1 MRQHDR
7 RLSSKRIVLTLDS
20 RTTII
25 TPDKPLMMAMW
36 PSATSGRSAVA
47 WKRAAR
53 RDRRTLHGFYSAHL
67 RFRRAPD
74 WAEYAA
80 EFAPAVGVKTP
91 AQGPQSPATY
101 DTWRPAVQWAWWDK
115 IPARTAALAY
125 IVAVTVT
132 VTAFVG
138 SALIARG
145 AVR

>member
-25 TPDKPLMMAMW
+25 TSDKALMTAMW
-36 PSATSGRSAVA
+36 PSARSGRSAVA

-53 RDRRTLHGFYSAHL
+53 RDRRTLNGFDSAHL

-74 WAEYAA
+74 WAES
-80 EFAPAVGVKTP
+80 AVGVKTP

-101 DTWRPAVQWAWWDK
+101 DTWRPAVQWAWWEK

-125 IVAVTVT
+125 IVT
-132 VTAFVG
+132 VTAAVG

>member
-25 TPDKPLMMAMW
+25 TSDKALMMAMW
-36 PSATSGRSAVA
+36 PSAGSGRSAVA
-47 WKRAAR
+47 WKRAAG
-53 RDRRTLHGFYSAHL
+53 RDRSTLNGFDSAHL
-67 RFRRAPD
+67 SFRRALD

-91 AQGPQSPATY
+91 AQGPQSPAAH
-101 DTWRPAVQWAWWDK
+101 TWRPVVQWAWWEK

-132 VTAFVG
+132 AAVG

>member
-7 RLSSKRIVLTLDS
+7 RLSSKRIVRTLNS

-25 TPDKPLMMAMW
+25 TSDKALMMAMW
-36 PSATSGRSAVA
+36 PSAGSGRSAVA
-47 WKRAAR
+47 WKREAG
-53 RDRRTLHGFYSAHL
+53 RDRRTLNGFDSAHL
-67 RFRRAPD
+67 RFRRALD

-91 AQGPQSPATY
+91 AQGPQSSAAH
-101 DTWRPAVQWAWWDK
+101 TWRPAVQWAWWEK

-125 IVAVTVT
+125 IVTVT
-132 VTAFVG
+132 VTAAVG